1 MKRPLLA
8 AIIALATAC
17 AGTFAGA
24 GAVSGGNA
32 GPPTRQLPTMSV
44 VATSVATSAA
54 TAATKA
60 ATAEERPVL
69 GWMTTTGVPV
79 SILSTD
85 GVVRWV
91 LTPCG
96 REAPVV
102 QGAPIYQTRV
112 VIDPGHGGPRDTG
125 AAGPGGLVEK
135 DLNLSVARSV
145 VFLLEMRGIS
155 AILTRTGDYPARLF
169 VRSEL
174 ADSLDAEV
182 LVSIHHNSPPGLP
195 SSHPGT
201 DAFVQHGSDESARLG
216 GLLWKRVTD
225 AFSIV
230 DVRWTAA
237 VDSGVMTVRN
247 TRGLDAYGM
256 LRHPETP
263 SVLLELGYISNPSE
277 AQFFSKDIY
286 PFYAAWAIVDAI
298 VSYLDTDEPGVEL
311 QAGRVFNPQP
321 GISSDACVDPDLG

>member
-1 MKRPLLA
+1 MKRPSMVL
-8 AIIALATAC
+8 ALALLTAG
-17 AGTFAGA
+17 AATFAAVGEPALGA
-24 GAVSGGNA
+24 TTMA
-32 GPPTRQLPTMSV
+32 PTS
-44 VATSVATSAA
+44 
-54 TAATKA
+54 
-60 ATAEERPVL
+60 EERPVL
-69 GWMTTTGVPV
+69 GWMSPSGVPL
-79 SILSTD
+79 SIISSD
-85 GVVRWV
+85 GVLRRV

-96 REAPVV
+96 REAPIVR
-102 QGAPIYQTRV
+102 GTPIYKTTV

-125 AAGPGGLVEK
+125 AVGPGGLVEK

-155 AILTRTGDYPARLF
+155 AILTRTGDYPTRLF
-169 VRSEL
+169 VRSQL

-182 LVSIHHNSPPGLP
+182 LVSIHHNSPSGSP
-195 SSHPGT
+195 SPHPGT
-201 DAFVQHGSDESARLG
+201 DAFIQTDSPDSARLG

-230 DVRWTAA
+230 DVDWTAA
-237 VDSGVMTVRN
+237 PDSGVMTVQN

-277 AQFFSKDIY
+277 ARFFSKDIY

-298 VSYLDTDEPGVEL
+298 VAYLETDEPGVEL

-321 GISSDACVDPDLG
+321 GIGSDACVDPDLG